1 MKLTENWQ
9 VKHVNYHSKKKAK
22 LWLTV
27 RIEDVNSYNPAIESN
42 NHYIAMVEFNG
53 KNEPVILWDN
63 YARRRDKHDMEQMRD
78 TVNSYLLINNN
89 NPHAAYNGYIKDH
102 LLSGKVLPYY
112 VNGIKDFIAVSKDN
126 KNNTYLQTVKRIE
139 KKRNIDQEK
148 QELLDSLTE
157 EFYKD
162 KILPAYKKLDVK
174 EYQNTRMAIV
184 GLWYAIVEK
193 SINYINNSE
202 LGYIQEFLRNNNLME
217 INTN

>member
-1 MKLTENWQ
+1 M
-9 VKHVNYHSKKKAK
+9 A
-22 LWLTV
+22 
-27 RIEDVNSYNPAIESN
+27 
-42 NHYIAMVEFNG
+42 
-53 KNEPVILWDN
+53 
-63 YARRRDKHDMEQMRD
+63 RRDKHEMEQMRD
-78 TVNSYLLINNN
+78 TVNSYLLINSN
-89 NPHAAYNGYIKDH
+89 NPHAAYNLLIKDH
-102 LLSGKVLPYY
+102 LLSGKSLPYY
-112 VNGIKDFIAVSKDN
+112 INGIKDFIAVSKDN
-126 KNNTYLQTVKRIE
+126 KNNTYLRTVKRIE
-139 KKRNIDQEK
+139 VKRNIDQEK

>member
-1 MKLTENWQ
+1 M
-9 VKHVNYHSKKKAK
+9 AK
-22 LWLTV
+22 
-27 RIEDVNSYNPAIESN
+27 
-42 NHYIAMVEFNG
+42 
-53 KNEPVILWDN
+53 
-63 YARRRDKHDMEQMRD
+63 RRDKYDMEQMRD

-102 LLSGKVLPYY
+102 LLSGKLLPHY
-112 VNGIKDFIAVSKDN
+112 VNGLKDFIAVSKDN
-126 KNNTYLQTVKRIE
+126 KHNTYLQTVKRIE
-139 KKRNIDQEK
+139 AKRNIDQEK

-193 SINYINNSE
+193 NINYINNSE
-202 LGYIQEFLRNNNLME
+202 LGYIQEFLRNNNLIE
-217 INTN
+217 VNAN